1 MVFLAILF
9 VVLVSLLC
17 LWMTLHIKS
26 WPRLVGVPPPEAA
39 PKFIDIALINEDEDE
54 DENNIA
60 EEEEVEL

>member
-39 PKFIDIALINEDEDE
+39 LKFIDIALINEDEDE
-54 DENNIA
+54 DDIA

>member
-54 DENNIA
+54 DED
-60 EEEEVEL
+60 